1 MFETSR
7 ATEANQSNNKILTA
21 STKKRQEFYEQRSL
35 SDGTIVSKDKAVEG
49 RVVRGR
55 KNPYWLD
62 FADRLRRSREGSAL
76 SQNALGLLVGI
87 DSSQV
92 HALENGSRPKISTVE
107 KLAAALSVPACYL
120 AFGERGERPFSFR
133 IPRSEQPLPIGAPS
147 AKPGDDLHLG
157 FAARLTRAR
166 ELRGLSLRE
175 LSRRAALSVTAVS
188 NYERSINLPLVDA
201 VEQLAVALSV
211 SPCWLAYGTGDAPGR
226 NPPEEEPTAEA

>member
-1 MFETSR
+1 M
-7 ATEANQSNNKILTA
+7 
-21 STKKRQEFYEQRSL
+21 RQEFYEQRSL
-35 SDGTIVSKDKAVEG
+35 TDGTIVLQEKTVEG

-55 KNPYWLD
+55 KNPYWFD
-62 FADRLRRSREGSAL
+62 FADRLKRSRDGCDL
-76 SQNALGLLVGI
+76 SQNALALLVGI

-92 HALENGSRPKISTVE
+92 YALENGSRPKISTVE

-120 AFGERGERPFSFR
+120 AFGERGERPFSYR
-133 IPRSEQPLPIGAPS
+133 IPRCEQPLPIGAPS

-157 FAARLTRAR
+157 FAARLTQAR

-175 LSRRAALSVTAVS
+175 LSRCAGLSVTAVS

-211 SPCWLAYGTGDAPGR
+211 SPCWLAYGTGDAPR
-226 NPPEEEPTAEA
+226 RDASEAEPPAEA